1 MIKLDL
7 TVEETNVLLAAL
19 GNLPYVQSANLIH
32 KIQDIA
38 KKTLTEAQN
47 ENTKTIT
54 ATP

>member
-1 MIKLDL
+1 MIKLEL
-7 TVEETNVLLAAL
+7 SVEETNVLLAAL

-38 KKTLTEAQN
+38 KETFKAEQN

-54 ATP
+54 ATS